1 MGLPYAE
8 PLGFLTIRFAIAAF
22 ILVTIIFCIP
32 HLRKGSL
39 TLVECGHA
47 AVVGILIQAVYLG
60 GVFSAISI
68 GISAG
73 LSALIVGLQPLLTVI
88 LATLWL
94 REKLTVM
101 KVGGILLGL
110 LGISLVITERGNL
123 DGSVSIEGL
132 LMCVT
137 SLLGITI
144 GSLYQKRY
152 CANIKMLPAV
162 AVQYSASVIVLLP
175 LALTTETLKF
185 DWQPTFILSLA
196 WLVLVLSLGAVF
208 MLMWL
213 IGQGEAGRVATL
225 FYLVPPVVALEAWI
239 LFDEE
244 LSLLLVAGI
253 LLCIVG
259 VALVMR
265 SPVSTSDKVS
275 TSSSSR

>member
-8 PLGFLTIRFAIAAF
+8 PLGFLTIRFALAAVV
-22 ILVTIIFCIP
+22 LMVLIFCIP
-32 HLRKGSL
+32 RLRRGSI
-39 TLVECGHA
+39 TLAECGHA

-88 LATLWL
+88 LATFWL
-94 REKLTVM
+94 REKITVM

-110 LGISLVITERGNL
+110 LGISLVISERGNL
-123 DGSVSIEGL
+123 DGSVSVTGL
-132 LMCVT
+132 LLCVA

-152 CANIKMLPAV
+152 CAKIKMLPAV

-175 LALTTETLKF
+175 LALATETLQF

-239 LFDEE
+239 LFAEG
-244 LSLLLVAGI
+244 LSLVLIAGI
-253 LLCIVG
+253 LLCITG

-265 SPVSTSDKVS
+265 SPVNSATNTNSKSTSN
-275 TSSSSR
+275 

>member
-1 MGLPYAE
+1 
-8 PLGFLTIRFAIAAF
+8 
-22 ILVTIIFCIP
+22 
-32 HLRKGSL
+32 LRRGSI
-39 TLVECGHA
+39 TLAECGHA

-88 LATLWL
+88 LATFWL
-94 REKLTVM
+94 REKITVM

-110 LGISLVITERGNL
+110 LGISLVISERGNL
-123 DGSVSIEGL
+123 E
-132 LMCVT
+132 
-137 SLLGITI
+137 
-144 GSLYQKRY
+144 
-152 CANIKMLPAV
+152 IKMLPAV

-175 LALTTETLKF
+175 LALATETLQF

-239 LFDEE
+239 LFAEG
-244 LSLLLVAGI
+244 LSLVLIAGI
-253 LLCIVG
+253 LLCITG

-265 SPVSTSDKVS
+265 SPVNSATNTNSKSTSN
-275 TSSSSR
+275 

>member
-22 ILVTIIFCIP
+22 ILVAIIFSFP
-32 HLRKGSL
+32 RLRRGSL
-39 TLVECGHA
+39 TLVEYGHA

-88 LATLWL
+88 LATFWL
-94 REKLTVM
+94 REKITVM

-137 SLLGITI
+137 ALLGITI

-152 CANIKMLPAV
+152 CAKIKMLPAV

-175 LALTTETLKF
+175 VAFATETLQF

-239 LFDEE
+239 LFEEE
-244 LSLLLVAGI
+244 LSLILIVGI
-253 LLCIVG
+253 LLCIAG

-265 SPVSTSDKVS
+265 SPASAANN
-275 TSSSSR
+275 TSSNSANN